1 MAGFPRGL
9 TEPTPENLAFLRRSL
24 AAVGHPRSVVP
35 ERRRAACRQIVRA
48 ALAGLVTPLAAAA
61 ALTKAHEEAQLAEL
75 RAEPGGVRRIERF
88 PLKDAPGR
96 MGDPLGLLERFVD
109 EHAQLSLEIT
119 ELELDAEVHPT
130 MTMNAYLAASSET
143 RAVHDAY
150 IHPPGSRVWRYLP
163 LQLLVSTV
171 LDVASATPI
180 ELQLTATN
188 VALADVRDLLARQR
202 PARPLCVA
210 SVPFDERGFAVHG
223 GVLDAYQMTLHD
235 LTHVVVLG
243 TRPRARPSE
252 AVLLYDALEAAIH
265 VHVREEERSPALH
278 ELLDHVVSGYD
289 GLREG
294 VAHVER
300 RLGELSVMGVPRS
313 AEIAATF
320 RDRVAR
326 TTPS

>member
-9 TEPTPENLAFLRRSL
+9 TDPTPENLAFLRRSL
-24 AAVGHPRSVVP
+24 AAVDHPRSVVP

-61 ALTKAHEEAQLAEL
+61 ALTKAHEEAQLAKL
-75 RAEPGGVRRIERF
+75 RAEPGRVRRLERF
-88 PLKDAPGR
+88 SLKDAPVKV
-96 MGDPLGLLERFVD
+96 GDPLGLLARFVD

-119 ELELDAEVHPT
+119 EVELDAEVHAT

-143 RAVHDAY
+143 RVIHDAY
-150 IHPPGSRVWRYLP
+150 VHPPGSRVWRYLP
-163 LQLLVSTV
+163 LQLLVSAV
-171 LDVASATPI
+171 LDVSSATPVEI
-180 ELQLTATN
+180 QLTASNIT
-188 VALADVRDLLARQR
+188 LADVRDLLARQR

-210 SVPFDERGFAVHG
+210 CVPFDDGGFAVHG

-235 LTHVVVLG
+235 LTHVVVFG

-265 VHVREEERSPALH
+265 AHVREEARGPALH

-300 RLGELSVMGVPRS
+300 RLAEMSLMGFTS
-313 AEIAATF
+313 TAEIVATF

-326 TTPS
+326 GAPS